1 MPISAPLL
9 LVSILLLISIL
20 TSKLSGRFGV
30 PALVI
35 FIGVGIIFG
44 SSGLNWIYLDDYNF
58 AQSLGTIALMYILFT
73 GGLDTRWKKVRP
85 VIWPAISLATL
96 GVLLSAIITGIL
108 ASYILDLTLLE
119 GMLLGSIIASTDA
132 AAVFLILRSQN
143 VGFKYK
149 LKELMEFESGT
160 NDPMAI
166 FLTIGFIYMITL
178 PDFNFGSMV
187 ILFIKQ
193 MGIGLL
199 GGFVFGKLIIWI
211 INKVNLDYDGL
222 YPVLLFVLVPLIFAS
237 VDLMGGSGFMAMYV
251 SGLTL
256 GNAKFIHR
264 TSVVSFF
271 DGLSWLMQIIVFL
284 TLGLLAFPD
293 QIVKVTLSGI
303 LVTAVLIFLA
313 RPISVFISLLF
324 NKLRFKAKLM
334 ISWTGLRGAV
344 PIIMAIFPFVYGI
357 EKAELIF
364 SVVFFVVVISVLIQG
379 TTIPMVARWLH
390 VDTPVVEKTKFPLH
404 FESSMDTKSA
414 LKEIKIEEG
423 DVSIGKKIVDIKL
436 PDEALIV
443 LINRESN
450 FVVPRGTTEI
460 MVHDKLLVLAKK
472 EMIPVLRRLFKENL
486 NILDT

>member
-20 TSKLSGRFGV
+20 TSKLSGKFGV
-30 PALVI
+30 PALVV

-44 SSGLNWIYLDDYNF
+44 SSGLNWIYLDDYHF
-58 AQSLGTIALMYILFT
+58 AQSLGSVALMYILFT

-85 VIWPAISLATL
+85 VMWAALSLATL
-96 GVLLSAIITGIL
+96 GVLLSAIITGVL
-108 ASYILDLTLLE
+108 ASYILGITLLE

-166 FLTIGFIYMITL
+166 FLTIGFIYMITV
-178 PDFNFGSMV
+178 PDFNIGSMLV
-187 ILFIKQ
+187 LFIQQ

-199 GGFVFGKLIIWI
+199 GGFMFGKLIIWV

-222 YPVLLFVLVPLIFAS
+222 YPVLLLVLVPLIFSS

-251 SGLTL
+251 SGLIL
-256 GNAKFIHR
+256 GNSKFIHR

-293 QIVKVTLSGI
+293 QIVTVI
-303 LVTAVLIFLA
+303 LPGVLITAVLILLA

-324 NKLRFKAKLM
+324 NKLRFNAKLM

-344 PIIMAIFPFVYGI
+344 PIIMAIFPFVYGV

-379 TTIPMVARWLH
+379 TTIPVVARWLH
-390 VDTPVVEKTKFPLH
+390 VDTPIVEKTKFPLH
-404 FESSMDTKSA
+404 FEPSMDTKSA

-436 PDEALIV
+436 PDDALIV
-443 LINRESN
+443 LINREGN

-460 MVHDKLLVLAKK
+460 LVHDKLLVLAKK

-486 NILDT
+486 NILNT